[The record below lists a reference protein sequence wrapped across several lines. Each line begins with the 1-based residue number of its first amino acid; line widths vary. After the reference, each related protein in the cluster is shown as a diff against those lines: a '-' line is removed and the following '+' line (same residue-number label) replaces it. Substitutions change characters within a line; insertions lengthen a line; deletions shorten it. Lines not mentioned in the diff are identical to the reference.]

1 VFCLVTSLF
10 CALNSVFLNKQKLP
24 YLLGVLA
31 LHLLFDVLLLSR
43 VKSSIPK
50 KKEEEPKKKEEDLL
64 YNILQG
70 YIIINTLFCVLFF
83 IGGTLINIE
92 IDGLKDR
99 AWWEPLVLILW
110 FLNSV
115 FALLNNWGKGGWIPV
130 GLSAAH
136 RIARPVPVG

>member
-70 YIIINTLFCVLFF
+70 YIIINTFF
-83 IGGTLINIE
+83 VYCSSSG
-92 IDGLKDR
+92 
-99 AWWEPLVLILW
+99 EP
-110 FLNSV
+110 
-115 FALLNNWGKGGWIPV
+115 
-130 GLSAAH
+130 
-136 RIARPVPVG
+136 